1 MKKIIIKIFQWK
13 FLKVIIIFFL
23 FSILFLFYFLNLINP
38 QNILVKWILGFF
50 IPDYRY
56 YQERMNLFFVI
67 FFILILILTCVFLI
81 KILYERINYK
91 KTIYFSILFIL
102 SLLIVLGPSLANNRL
117 WSEDSLEHL
126 YIVKLLINGE
136 NLSEFVDESRIN
148 NYQNFY
154 YHKFYAILSN
164 LTGLNP
170 HFVFLYIAPIIQF
183 SIFFIGIFLI
193 HSEFLNKKLE
203 NNRIK
208 YIIFLF
214 TIFLSMNFGIIFT
227 MMPWIFIATFMPLV
241 IYLSYKFSII
251 NFIFLIIINFFSV
264 QSHVYGYL
272 LVAFTFIALI
282 LRFIYFLINR
292 KELKITYFHVLILN
306 GLLYIVMF
314 LIILFPFILTSF
326 ISILPLSDY
335 MKEYIIINWNTGGT
349 FVRSRYEGSLYR
361 LLLKSIEFMIIF
373 FVIFYSQFHYSFKYQ
388 KKKKF
393 EANFQS
399 YLRLFVNITSIFVIL
414 SLFYGAGLLFF
425 RVITFIMPL
434 YIFFL
439 IFDFMTII
447 DEKRFY
453 LISKSFKLNSVLKKK
468 STKVFLI
475 LSISLL
481 SITIYDR
488 NLTYTEEQYN
498 ACYWINTNLPE
509 DSRFV
514 TSQRLTALISGL
526 SMRWATSY
534 MNRFFDDFDKDKI
547 KTNYYPESYLYIFID
562 INPPHTFPILP
573 IFHGNLTNSEYT
585 DDFILFLLKLNSLPD
600 YYRLIYDENSILIY
614 EILRYENSSSI
625 FGEILSY

>member
-1 MKKIIIKIFQWK
+1 MKKFVLKLYQWK
-13 FLKVIIIFFL
+13 FLKVKMIFFL
-23 FSILFLFYFLNLINP
+23 LLLLFIFYILSLINP
-38 QNILVKWILGFF
+38 QNILVKGFLGYFL
-50 IPDYRY
+50 PGYRY
-56 YQERMNLFFVI
+56 YLERLNIFFV
-67 FFILILILTCVFLI
+67 FFYILIILLTCAILI

-91 KTIYFSILFIL
+91 KTIYFSIVFIL
-102 SLLIVLGPSLANNRL
+102 SLLIALGPSLANKRI
-117 WSEDSLEHL
+117 WSEDSLDHL
-126 YIVKLLINGE
+126 YIVKLLINNE
-136 NLSEFVDESRIN
+136 NLSEFVVETRMN
-148 NYQNFY
+148 NYQNLY
-154 YHKFYAILSN
+154 YHKIYALLSN

-170 HFVFLYIAPIIQF
+170 HFIFLYIAPFIQF

-193 HSEFLNKKLE
+193 HSEFFNKKRE
-203 NNRIK
+203 NNLIF

-214 TIFLSMNFGIIFT
+214 TMFLSMNFGIIFT

-282 LRFIYFLINR
+282 LRFIYFLIKR

-335 MKEYIIINWNTGGT
+335 IKEYIIINWNTGGT
-349 FVRSRYEGSLYR
+349 FVRSRHEGSLYR

-373 FVIFYSQFHYSFKYQ
+373 FVIFYSQFRYSFKYQ

-414 SLFYGAGLLFF
+414 SLFYGAGFLFF
-425 RVITFIMPL
+425 RVITFIMPI

-439 IFDFMTII
+439 LFDFMTII

-453 LISKSFKLNSVLKKK
+453 LISKCFKLNSIFKKK

-488 NLTYTEEQYN
+488 NLSYTEEQYN

-514 TSQRLTALISGL
+514 TSLCLTALISGV
-526 SMRWATSY
+526 SMRWATPY
-534 MNRFFDDFDKDKI
+534 MNMFFDDFDKDEF
-547 KTNYYPESYLYIFID
+547 KTNYYPLSYLYLFID

-614 EILRYENSSSI
+614 EILRYKNSSSI